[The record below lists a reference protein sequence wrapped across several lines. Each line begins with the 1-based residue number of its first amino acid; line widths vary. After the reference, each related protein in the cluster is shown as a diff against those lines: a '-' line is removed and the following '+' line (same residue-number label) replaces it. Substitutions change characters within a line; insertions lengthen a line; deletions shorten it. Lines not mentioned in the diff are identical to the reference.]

1 MNINIEFFDT
11 EPMENIITC
20 LHFEMD
26 KVIFFGYSDHMT
38 REKIQTTRK
47 SLRRTCGMENVEF
60 IEVSRMDLNRDVEI
74 LESVIRKETAAGNQ
88 CFVDLTGGKDLIMAA
103 MGIVSTRCICP
114 IHRFDMRTGKLRIL
128 NNADIPS
135 IEASVKRKQ
144 VNFTL
149 DDVIGVYGGM
159 INYHDQKSFKT
170 RLDDEVFAKDM
181 KNLWL
186 LARQDQ
192 RKWNGFSAVLKA
204 CTHHED
210 GYGNVWLLENELCTI
225 AGNSVFMKPVDRFY
239 DYLRRLCNMGIM
251 KNFKVDQ
258 GYVSFSYKNDS
269 VRDVLLD
276 AGSLLEIMTY
286 YSRKSTG
293 KYSDCRIGVHIDW
306 DGVITGH
313 DVKNE
318 IDVMLLEGFSPVFI
332 SCKNGKV
339 DQMALYELDT
349 VAKRF
354 GGKYA
359 KKILMAGQEISEG
372 YLLRAEEMDI
382 ECVLSKNISV

>member
-1 MNINIEFFDT
+1 
-11 EPMENIITC
+11 
-20 LHFEMD
+20 
-26 KVIFFGYSDHMT
+26 
-38 REKIQTTRK
+38 
-47 SLRRTCGMENVEF
+47 
-60 IEVSRMDLNRDVEI
+60 
-74 LESVIRKETAAGNQ
+74 
-88 CFVDLTGGKDLIMAA
+88 
-103 MGIVSTRCICP
+103 
-114 IHRFDMRTGKLRIL
+114 
-128 NNADIPS
+128 
-135 IEASVKRKQ
+135 
-144 VNFTL
+144 
-149 DDVIGVYGGM
+149 
-159 INYHDQKSFKT
+159 
-170 RLDDEVFAKDM
+170 
-181 KNLWL
+181 
-186 LARQDQ
+186 
-192 RKWNGFSAVLKA
+192 
-204 CTHHED
+204 
-210 GYGNVWLLENELCTI
+210 
-225 AGNSVFMKPVDRFY
+225 
-239 DYLRRLCNMGIM
+239 MGIM

-286 YSRKSTG
+286 YSRKTTG

-318 IDVMLLEGFSPVFI
+318 IDVMLLEGFCPVFI

-382 ECVLSKNISV
+382 ECVLSKNIAV